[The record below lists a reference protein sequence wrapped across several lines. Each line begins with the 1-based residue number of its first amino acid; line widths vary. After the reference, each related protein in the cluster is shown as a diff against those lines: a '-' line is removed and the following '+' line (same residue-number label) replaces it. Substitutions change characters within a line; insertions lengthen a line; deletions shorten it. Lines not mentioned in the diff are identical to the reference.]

1 MGSIVTHGLPFAL
14 MGAVLLGFNPAAL
27 GILAAVLAARFALK
41 WRIDGLFGTRAGSFW
56 LLPARDLLSFAVFL
70 ASLFGETVHWRG
82 SHFTVQRCGA
92 ISSG

>member
-1 MGSIVTHGLPFAL
+1 
-14 MGAVLLGFNPAAL
+14 
-27 GILAAVLAARFALK
+27 
-41 WRIDGLFGTRAGSFW
+41 
-56 LLPARDLLSFAVFL
+56 VFL